1 MLPMR
6 RQGPASRPL
15 SLCRGGWP
23 IIEIQATIP
32 LNEMATIIEHLAD
45 A

>member
-1 MLPMR
+1 LPR
-6 RQGPASRPL
+6 WVADH
-15 SLCRGGWP
+15 
-23 IIEIQATIP
+23 EIQATIP